1 MVIYTQSGW
10 FRRFCVVAGLLGV
23 CLSAM
28 FVWGEDALP
37 QRGLTAL
44 ESRFAE
50 RIYPLMLRGGEV
62 GCVGCHDEGTSA
74 DLVFIGDSRDDFR
87 MLLANGY
94 FDVSRTDGLLD
105 RLEAENPKRRMP
117 KGKEAKPWSSEE
129 IELLRAFAR
138 EVAAVSDGELKDEGF
153 PPELLAP
160 YRGSAK
166 GQAVTQFL
174 TWTQLKGKVEA
185 IFGDNWVRD
194 GVDLFQA
201 NVALFGGADFENRFN
216 ESSRATAG
224 YLTALEQMARDVAER
239 AYVSRSG
246 PFAAG
251 EDFWRLRDANWE
263 AAVVYLYERV
273 LMRMP
278 TEREIKAAE
287 QIFADLKA
295 RESEISAIA
304 YDLVFALEVTDE
316 STGLRSVQTVKLP
329 VNADD
334 LPIDQQFLN
343 QEIPANVEGKNF
355 ARQKLDGEFFLRADA
370 LGQRLVIH
378 TQETD
383 APVSFAGLLMEHV
396 DGDTVEWIDVRDE
409 RVQFEGGWKISERD
423 GRWSAEEESD
433 AAEGTHIQVP
443 LSPEFDGNYRL
454 ILYWR
459 PLDFAAREVLVE
471 VRHSGEEGSTA
482 NKSIG
487 PALQDGLVRY
497 TFDGRKDTVPFV
509 ELKPVFRFGNS
520 GYVEI
525 NNHDTKRKVAVGPV
539 VFLETSN
546 QQEFE
551 VDAKEAEGFGD
562 WSPFQAISF
571 GAYNHRGTRVEDKN
585 QRKGELFLRYFPK
598 TRSKKGWL
606 PDAFYRL
613 RVYYPGKRDH
623 EPQTPLAVR
632 AEASS
637 PLIRLSKPLRVQAG
651 AWAKLDASQSFT
663 IQGSQLRYQW
673 RQLSGAPIEKR
684 MDGEFLSFEVPRQD
698 AEFQGWLALTQAM
711 MRHPDFLFTR
721 APALNWVAEETD
733 RRRLLLS
740 RLTLD
745 LAGRAPTKDELRRFL
760 GNWNWEEAVDYYL
773 DSEDFQRFY
782 YHRIRLYLESQGTEN
797 QDEPVRLWC
806 YVAFHDRPFQEILTG
821 DYTVDVAMNR
831 RERPGYHGNTGV
843 LTTAGF
849 IEGKPG
855 LPHYNYAAQVSM
867 LFLGYRYEVPM
878 EIVEQREGTTPLG
891 TTDPN
896 STCYSCHK
904 ILTPLAFQRNF
915 WDDSG
920 RFRIHDEYGLPIEA
934 SDHNLVADYP
944 FKGEG
949 LEAFAFQ
956 AVQKE
961 RFIRTIMDTH
971 FNFLFG
977 RTMRYRSDERRL
989 YKQLWD
995 RVHQDGFTI
1004 KGLLKA
1010 LVMNPAYFEEEKASA
1025 QIEET
1030 TLKIN

>member
-1 MVIYTQSGW
+1 MMIYTHAGW
-10 FRRFCVVAGLLGV
+10 FRRFCVIAGLLGIG
-23 CLSAM
+23 LPGT
-28 FVWGEDALP
+28 FVQGEDTLP
-37 QRGLTAL
+37 QRDLKVL

-50 RIYPLMLRGGEV
+50 RIYPLLLRNGAA
-62 GCVGCHDEGTSA
+62 GCVGCHDESTSA

-87 MLLANGY
+87 MLLSNGY
-94 FDVSRTDGLLD
+94 FAVSRTDGLLD

-117 KGKEAKPWSSEE
+117 KGKEARPWSREE
-129 IELLRAFAR
+129 IELLRDFAR
-138 EVAAVSDGELKDEGF
+138 EVAAVSAGELKDEGF

-160 YRGSAK
+160 YRGEIK
-166 GQAVTQFL
+166 RQTDTQFL
-174 TWTQLKGKVEA
+174 TWTQLKGKVA
-185 IFGDNWVRD
+185 TIFGDNWVRD

-216 ESSRATAG
+216 ESSRATSG

-246 PFAAG
+246 PFAG
-251 EDFWRLRDANWE
+251 GVFWRLQDTDWE
-263 AAVVYLYERV
+263 AAVRYLYERV
-273 LMRMP
+273 LLRAP
-278 TEREIKAAE
+278 TEQEIEAAE

-295 RESEISAIA
+295 RESEILERD
-304 YDLVFALEVTDE
+304 YDLVFALEVMDE
-316 STGLRSVQTVKLP
+316 STGLRSVQTVNLP
-329 VNADD
+329 VTADG
-334 LPIDQQFLN
+334 LSIAQQFLN
-343 QEIPANVEGKNF
+343 QEIPENAEEKNL
-355 ARQKLDGEFFLRADA
+355 ARRKLDGVFFLRAGA
-370 LGQRLVIH
+370 LRQRLVIH

-383 APVSFAGLLMEHV
+383 APVSFAGLLLEHA
-396 DGDTVEWIDVRDE
+396 DGDTVEWIDVRDD
-409 RVQFEGGWKISERD
+409 RVRFEGGWKISER
-423 GRWSAEEESD
+423 GGHWVAEEESD
-433 AAEGTHIQVP
+433 AADGAHIQVP

-454 ILYWR
+454 SLYWR
-459 PLDFAAREVLVE
+459 PRDFAAREVLVE
-471 VRHSGEEGSTA
+471 VRHSGKEGSTA
-482 NKSIG
+482 NKSVG

-497 TFDGRKDTVPFV
+497 TFDGRNDTVPFV
-509 ELKPVFRFGNS
+509 ELEPVFRFGDS

-525 NNHDTKRKVAVGPV
+525 SNRSTKRKVAVGPV

-546 QQEFE
+546 EQEFE
-551 VDAKEAEGFGD
+551 VDTKEAEGFD
-562 WSPFQAISF
+562 AWSPFKAIAF
-571 GAYNHRGTRVEDKN
+571 GAYNRRGTRVEDKN
-585 QRKGELFLRYFPK
+585 QQKGDLFLRYFPK
-598 TRSKKGWL
+598 IRSKNGWL
-606 PDAFYRL
+606 PDAFYRF

-623 EPQTPLAVR
+623 EPRTPLAVR

-651 AWAKLDASQSFT
+651 GRAKLDASKSFT
-663 IQGSQLRYQW
+663 IQGSRLRYHW
-673 RQLSGAPIEKR
+673 RQLSGAPVKER
-684 MDGEFLSFEVPRQD
+684 MDREFLSFEVPRQD

-721 APALNWVAEETD
+721 APAMDWVAEEID

-740 RLTLD
+740 RLALD

-760 GNWNWEEAVDYYL
+760 DNWNWEEAVDYYL
-773 DSEDFQRFY
+773 ASEDFQRFY
-782 YHRIRLYLESQGTEN
+782 YHRIQLYLESQGTER

-806 YVAFHDRPFQEILTG
+806 HVAFHDRPFQEILIG
-821 DYTVDVAMNR
+821 DYTVDVTMTR
-831 RERPGYHGNTGV
+831 KERPGYHGNTGV

-920 RFRIHDEYGLPIEA
+920 KFRIHDEYGLPIEA

-944 FKGEG
+944 FQGEG
-949 LEAFAFQ
+949 LEAFALQ

-961 RFIRTIMDTH
+961 RFIRTMIDTH
-971 FNFLFG
+971 FSFLFG
-977 RTMRYRSDERRL
+977 RTMRYRTDERAL

-995 RVHQDGFTI
+995 RVHRDGFTI

-1010 LVMNPAYFEEEKASA
+1010 LVMNPAYFESEKASA
-1025 QIEET
+1025 QIEQRNI
-1030 TLKIN
+1030 KN

>member
-1 MVIYTQSGW
+1 MMIYTQAGW
-10 FRRFCVVAGLLGV
+10 FRQFRGVAGLLGG
-23 CLSAM
+23 CLLGM
-28 FVWGEDALP
+28 FVWGEDALSL
-37 QRGLTAL
+37 QSAATL
-44 ESRFAE
+44 ESRFE
-50 RIYPLMLRGGEV
+50 DRIYPLLLRGGEV

-117 KGKEAKPWSSEE
+117 KGKAATPWSPEE
-129 IELLRAFAR
+129 IELLRAFAQ
-138 EVAAVSDGELKDEGF
+138 EVEAVSGGELKDEGF

-160 YRGSAK
+160 YRGEGK
-166 GQAVTQFL
+166 RQADTQFL

-185 IFGDNWVRD
+185 IFGDDWVRN
-194 GVDLFQA
+194 GVDLFRA

-216 ESSRATAG
+216 ESSRATVG
-224 YLTALEQMARDVAER
+224 YLTTLEQMARDVAER

-246 PFAAG
+246 PFAG

-263 AAVVYLYERV
+263 AAVGYLYERV
-273 LMRMP
+273 LLRAP
-278 TEREIKAAE
+278 TEREIEAAE
-287 QIFADLKA
+287 QIFADLRA
-295 RESEISAIA
+295 RESEISGRG

-316 STGLRSVQTVKLP
+316 STGLRSVQTMNLP
-329 VNADD
+329 VTVDG

-343 QEIPANVEGKNF
+343 QEIPENAEEKNL
-355 ARQKLDGEFFLRADA
+355 AWQKLDGVFFLRADA
-370 LGQRLVIH
+370 LGQSLIIH

-383 APVSFAGLLMEHV
+383 APVSFAGLLLEHV
-396 DGDTVEWIDVRDE
+396 DGDTVEWIDVGDE

-454 ILYWR
+454 SLYWR
-459 PLDFAAREVLVE
+459 PRDFAAREVLVE
-471 VRHSGEEGSTA
+471 VRHSGEEGSMA
-482 NKSIG
+482 NKSAG
-487 PALQDGLVRY
+487 PILQDGLVRY
-497 TFDGRKDTVPFV
+497 TFDGRKDTVPFA
-509 ELKPVFRFGNS
+509 ELEPVFRFGNS

-525 NNHDTKRKVAVGPV
+525 NNRDTIRKVAVGPV
-539 VFLETSN
+539 VFLKTSN
-546 QQEFE
+546 GQEFE
-551 VDAKEAEGFGD
+551 VDTKEAEGFGD
-562 WSPFQAISF
+562 WSPFKAISF

-598 TRSKKGWL
+598 IRSKDGWL
-606 PDAFYRL
+606 PDAFYRF
-613 RVYYPGKRDH
+613 RIYYPGKRDH
-623 EPQTPLAVR
+623 EPRTPMAVR

-651 AWAKLDASQSFT
+651 TRAKLNASKSFT
-663 IQGSQLRYQW
+663 IQGGRLRYQW
-673 RQLSGAPIEKR
+673 RQLSGAPIEER

-721 APALNWVAEETD
+721 APALDWVAEETD

-740 RLTLD
+740 RLALD
-745 LAGRAPTKDELRRFL
+745 LAGRSPTKDELRRFFS
-760 GNWNWEEAVDYYL
+760 NWNWEEAVDYYL
-773 DSEDFQRFY
+773 ASEDFRRFY
-782 YHRIRLYLESQGTEN
+782 YHRIRLYLESQGTES

-821 DYTVDVAMNR
+821 NYTVDGAMNR

-920 RFRIHDEYGLPIEA
+920 KFRIHDEYGLPIEA

-949 LEAFAFQ
+949 LEAFALQ
-956 AVQKE
+956 AVRKE

-977 RTMRYRSDERRL
+977 RMMRYRTDERML

-1010 LVMNPAYFEEEKASA
+1010 LVMNSAYFEEEKASA
-1025 QIEET
+1025 QIEE
-1030 TLKIN
+1030 KNVKN

>member
-1 MVIYTQSGW
+1 MMIYTQAGW

-23 CLSAM
+23 YLPGM
-28 FVWGEDALP
+28 FFRGEDALP
-37 QRGLTAL
+37 PRDITAL

-50 RIYPLMLRGGEV
+50 RIYPLLLRGGEV
-62 GCVGCHDEGTSA
+62 GCVGCHDESTSA

-87 MLLANGY
+87 MLLSNGY
-94 FDVSRTDGLLD
+94 FDVLRTDGLLD
-105 RLEAENPKRRMP
+105 RLEAENPNRRMP
-117 KGKEAKPWSSEE
+117 KGKEARPWSREE

-138 EVAAVSDGELKDEGF
+138 EVAAVSDGEWKDEGF

-160 YRGSAK
+160 YRGTGK
-166 GQAVTQFL
+166 RQADTQFL
-174 TWTQLKGKVEA
+174 TWTQLKGKVA
-185 IFGDNWVRD
+185 TIFGDDWVRD
-194 GVDLFQA
+194 GVDLFQE
-201 NVALFGGADFENRFN
+201 NVALFGGADFEKRFN
-216 ESSRATAG
+216 ESSRATSG
-224 YLTALEQMARDVAER
+224 YLTALEQMARDVVER

-246 PFAAG
+246 PFAV
-251 EDFWRLRDANWE
+251 EDFWKLRDADWE
-263 AAVVYLYERV
+263 AAVRYLYECV
-273 LMRMP
+273 LLRAP
-278 TEREIKAAE
+278 TEQEIEAAE

-295 RESEISAIA
+295 RESEISTRG

-329 VNADD
+329 VTADG

-343 QEIPANVEGKNF
+343 QEIPADAEEKNL
-355 ARQKLDGEFFLRADA
+355 ARRKLDGVFFLRAGS
-370 LGQRLVIH
+370 LGQRLIIH

-383 APVSFAGLLMEHV
+383 APVSFAGLLMEHA

-409 RVQFEGGWKISERD
+409 RVQFEGGWKISER
-423 GRWSAEEESD
+423 GGHWAAEEESD

-454 ILYWR
+454 SLYWR
-459 PLDFAAREVLVE
+459 PRDFAAREVLVE
-471 VRHSGEEGSTA
+471 VRHSGKEGLTA

-497 TFDGRKDTVPFV
+497 TFDGRKDTIPFA
-509 ELKPVFRFGNS
+509 ELESAFRFGDS
-520 GYVEI
+520 GYVGI
-525 NNHDTKRKVAVGPV
+525 NNRGTKRKVAVGPV
-539 VFLETSN
+539 VFLEPSN
-546 QQEFE
+546 EQEFE
-551 VDAKEAEGFGD
+551 VDTKEAEGFGD
-562 WSPFQAISF
+562 WSPFKAISF

-585 QRKGELFLRYFPK
+585 QRKGDLFLRYFPK
-598 TRSKKGWL
+598 IRSKDGWL
-606 PDAFYRL
+606 PDAFYRF

-623 EPQTPLAVR
+623 EPRTPLAVR

-651 AWAKLDASQSFT
+651 GRAKLDASKSFT
-663 IQGSQLRYQW
+663 IQGSRLRYHW
-673 RQLSGAPIEKR
+673 RQLSGAPVKER
-684 MDGEFLSFEVPRQD
+684 MDREFLSFEVPRQD

-721 APALNWVAEETD
+721 APAMDWVAEKTD

-745 LAGRAPTKDELRRFL
+745 LAGRAPTKGELRRFL
-760 GNWNWEEAVDYYL
+760 GNWNWEEAVNYYL
-773 DSEDFQRFY
+773 SSEDFRRFY
-782 YHRIRLYLESQGTEN
+782 YHRIRLYLESQGTES

-821 DYTVDVAMNR
+821 DYTVDVAMTR

-949 LEAFAFQ
+949 LKAFALQ
-956 AVQKE
+956 AVKKE
-961 RFIRTIMDTH
+961 RFIRTMIDTH

-977 RTMRYRSDERRL
+977 RTMRYRTDERRL
-989 YKQLWD
+989 YKHLWD

-1010 LVMNPAYFEEEKASA
+1010 LVMNPAYLESERASA
-1025 QIEET
+1025 QIEQKNI
-1030 TLKIN
+1030 KIN